1 MIELEPSRQF
11 GAGRTY
17 SIFQSFGSAM
27 NFSFGSWD
35 YWVGE
40 VRRWDLVNVLGPG
53 REIAHFLCRIT
64 RTTVFK
70 CAPWSSDS
78 RFWKFL
84 LWCSHKTDLVSG
96 EIQNI
101 WSTCYLISVLLIS
114 APNSPETLI
123 YIPWFLLG
131 FGVLSP
137 VLSTVDSES
146 IPKPL
151 LFFIK

>member
-27 NFSFGSWD
+27 NFSLGSWD

-40 VRRWDLVNVLGPG
+40 VRRWDLVNFLGPG
-53 REIAHFLCRIT
+53 REIAHFLYCIT
-64 RTTVFK
+64 PHYGVQIV

-84 LWCSHKTDLVSG
+84 PGFWCSHKTDLVSG

-101 WSTCYLISVLLIS
+101 WSTCYLISVLLIT
-114 APNSPETLI
+114 APNSPETLMCI
-123 YIPWFLLG
+123 HYIPWFLLG
-131 FGVLSP
+131 FGVLPP
-137 VLSTVDSES
+137 VLSTVDMS
-146 IPKPL
+146 PVD
-151 LFFIK
+151 